1 MTTNDITS
9 VVPAVHKAA
18 DGSVIPAV
26 KAVQV
31 HKAFGPLHV
40 LKGIDL
46 TVMPGTVTV
55 ILGPSGSGKS
65 TFLRLINQLETL
77 TGGSIEVDGELI
89 GYKHVTKNGQDVL
102 QTLDDKEIAAQRSR
116 LGMVFQRFNLF
127 PHMTAL
133 ENVMEAPVHVQ
144 HKSKSEARALAEAE
158 LQRVGLGDRMD
169 YYPSQLSGGQQ
180 QRVAIA
186 RSLVNEPEILLLD
199 EPLGALDLKL
209 RKEMQLELKRL
220 QREMNITFIYVTHD
234 QEEALTMSDTVVVM
248 NGGKVQQIG
257 TPEDIYNE
265 PKNAFVADFI
275 GDSNIVD
282 GVMHRDFLV
291 SFSGVEFP
299 CVDRGFA
306 REESVQVVVR
316 PEDIAV
322 VSPVEGQLVGV
333 VNDVIF
339 KGVHFEMHVECEG
352 REWLI
357 HSTRA
362 CTPGETIGMRI
373 GPNEIHIMSRSEG

>member
-1 MTTNDITS
+1 MTTNDITNS
-9 VVPAVHKAA
+9 APVVRKAV

-89 GYKHVTKNGQDVL
+89 GYKHVTKNGQDML

-133 ENVMEAPVHVQ
+133 ENVMEAPIHVQ
-144 HKSKSEARALAEAE
+144 HQSKKAARDLAVAE

-186 RSLVNEPEILLLD
+186 RAVVSNPKIILAD
-199 EPLGALDLKL
+199 EPTGNLDSKNGA
-209 RKEMQLELKRL
+209 EVMQLLTELN
-220 QREMNITFIYVTHD
+220 REGTTIVMVTHD
-234 QEEALTMSDTVVVM
+234 ERLAEETGRIIRLFD
-248 NGGKVQQIG
+248 GK
-257 TPEDIYNE
+257 
-265 PKNAFVADFI
+265 
-275 GDSNIVD
+275 
-282 GVMHRDFLV
+282 LV
-291 SFSGVEFP
+291 
-299 CVDRGFA
+299 
-306 REESVQVVVR
+306 
-316 PEDIAV
+316 
-322 VSPVEGQLVGV
+322 L
-333 VNDVIF
+333 
-339 KGVHFEMHVECEG
+339 
-352 REWLI
+352 
-357 HSTRA
+357 
-362 CTPGETIGMRI
+362 
-373 GPNEIHIMSRSEG
+373 

>member
-9 VVPAVHKAA
+9 VAPVVRKAA

-89 GYKHVTKNGQDVL
+89 GYKHVTKNGQDML

-133 ENVMEAPVHVQ
+133 ENVMEAPIHVQ
-144 HKSKSEARALAEAE
+144 HQSKKAARDLAVAE
-158 LQRVGLGDRMD
+158 LQRVGLGDRTD

-186 RSLVNEPEILLLD
+186 RALAMKPEIMLFD
-199 EPLGALDLKL
+199 EPTSALDPELVGEVL
-209 RKEMQLELKRL
+209 NVMRSLAKEGMT
-220 QREMNITFIYVTHD
+220 MVCVTH
-234 QEEALTMSDTVVVM
+234 E
-248 NGGKVQQIG
+248 I
-257 TPEDIYNE
+257 
-265 PKNAFVADFI
+265 
-275 GDSNIVD
+275 
-282 GVMHRDFLV
+282 
-291 SFSGVEFP
+291 
-299 CVDRGFA
+299 GFA
-306 REESVQVVVR
+306 REVADQIVFMDGGVVVEKGG
-316 PEDIAV
+316 PDIIDHPTTV
-322 VSPVEGQLVGV
+322 VLRRRLR
-333 VNDVIF
+333 
-339 KGVHFEMHVECEG
+339 GVHWAPRFTAPPTARAVG
-352 REWLI
+352 RLVVAAPKAYADEL
-357 HSTRA
+357 SVRFSRR
-362 CTPGETIGMRI
+362 GMFQSCKGGGLDSLCAIIVR
-373 GPNEIHIMSRSEG
+373 

>member
-9 VVPAVHKAA
+9 VAPVVRKAA

-89 GYKHVTKNGQDVL
+89 GYKHVTKNGQDML

-133 ENVMEAPVHVQ
+133 ENVMEAPIHVQ
-144 HKSKSEARALAEAE
+144 HQSKKAARDLAVAE

-186 RSLVNEPEILLLD
+186 RALAMKPEIMLFD
-199 EPLGALDLKL
+199 EPTSALD
-209 RKEMQLELKRL
+209 
-220 QREMNITFIYVTHD
+220 
-234 QEEALTMSDTVVVM
+234 
-248 NGGKVQQIG
+248 
-257 TPEDIYNE
+257 PE
-265 PKNAFVADFI
+265 
-275 GDSNIVD
+275 
-282 GVMHRDFLV
+282 
-291 SFSGVEFP
+291 
-299 CVDRGFA
+299 
-306 REESVQVVVR
+306 
-316 PEDIAV
+316 
-322 VSPVEGQLVGV
+322 LVGEV
-333 VNDVIF
+333 LNVMRSLAKEGMTPPSLGLRTSYSTCCRKAVILPQHCRASASPT
-339 KGVHFEMHVECEG
+339 GSPLG
-352 REWLI
+352 SPLYGSAY
-357 HSTRA
+357 STCCRKA
-362 CTPGETIGMRI
+362 RCCSSKNVR
-373 GPNEIHIMSRSEG
+373 